1 MFRNSNR
8 EDVRVAL
15 TGDIAALAGLKDT
28 ITGEAFC
35 DPESPV
41 VLERMYFPDPVI
53 KIAIEPK
60 TKADIDKMAVGLVK
74 LAQEDPSFHFSRDE
88 EINQT
93 VIEGMGELHLEIIVD
108 RLKREYKVEAN
119 VGAPQVNYR
128 ESISKISQVRLELLE
143 VTLIVFESE
152 KEEVVSVHSEDSEA
166 VSEPMAEAPPPT
178 ERLLGDYGG
187 ANAPTGRVTVV
198 NQPFLEALEQMPSYA
213 IFMKDIISKK
223 RSIDTDSI
231 VLTETC
237 SVILQGMKIPV
248 KKKYR
253 GSVTIP
259 FTIGDRSFKKAL
271 IDLGASVSLMPLSIY
286 KRLGIGKV

>member
-1 MFRNSNR
+1 MFRNSKYDLKKCMPRCTFEFR

-128 ESISKISQVRLELLE
+128 ESISKISQVRYVHLEIASPQQHCLRLQAVLNSL
-143 VTLIVFESE
+143 VTLIFHFSSMSLTWLNTR
-152 KEEVVSVHSEDSEA
+152 KCMHEELL
-166 VSEPMAEAPPPT
+166 APFVP
-178 ERLLGDYGG
+178 
-187 ANAPTGRVTVV
+187 
-198 NQPFLEALEQMPSYA
+198 
-213 IFMKDIISKK
+213 
-223 RSIDTDSI
+223 
-231 VLTETC
+231 
-237 SVILQGMKIPV
+237 
-248 KKKYR
+248 
-253 GSVTIP
+253 
-259 FTIGDRSFKKAL
+259 
-271 IDLGASVSLMPLSIY
+271 
-286 KRLGIGKV
+286 